1 MSVNNYEVG
10 ALLSPNER
18 SVSHTFKDAL
28 TVILTEKHTDL
39 TVRKLKSLYKKQ
51 NHKEWDAY
59 NDDAGWIWKCG
70 NYSRDRQTYKGSPMP
85 VVSTKSED
93 KPNPIY
99 QVVVLHQ
106 LVNGGSRQH
115 TIVYHNTVGIEK
127 ALGSLGLLPMGSNK
141 GEWIEKNEQLIYLI
155 RTSLV
160 LLPLYTEL
168 VKQKFQLP
176 DGFSAEFD
184 RRQFPFPYSYVVGN
198 AGRSYYELVGSLEDH
213 TEEELQQKNEQ
224 LTKDLELI
232 RTKFRAFDKIVG
244 NDRGFEAVVPPVY
257 RLEAWQQDAKEWVM
271 DNLLRD
277 DERIDLSPKYSTP
290 NNNHL
295 QEFQIL
301 FDDVNRDLDGLNN
314 VWACFIEIAR
324 AVITHRPELVSQ
336 VREADFQSERIDWLD
351 LCYIKTLPFYELID
365 AVSDEVD
372 CLRSTIINQSWITGY
387 KHGDNVG
394 GYGWSSSCNVLSR
407 LLTRLLSSEE
417 LCAALLTLPTPK
429 DALQIIWE
437 PSKDKDVKD
446 ACPVFFFQESSCFV
460 NNSGYSSW
468 EARSR
473 YNQRKR
479 GAPPTINELDW
490 DVPFVAPF

>member
-10 ALLSPNER
+10 ALLTPNKR
-18 SVSHTFKDAL
+18 TVSHTFQNAL

-59 NDDAGWIWKCG
+59 NDDAGWIFKCG
-70 NYSRDRQTYKGSPMP
+70 NYLRDRETYKGSPMP
-85 VVSTKSED
+85 VISTKSED

-141 GEWIEKNEQLIYLI
+141 GEIIEKNENLLKLI

-168 VKQKFQLP
+168 VRQKFQVP
-176 DGFSAEFD
+176 DGFRCEFD
-184 RRQFPFPYSYVVGN
+184 KKQFPWPYAYVVGN
-198 AGRSYYELVGSLEDH
+198 AGRSYRELVGSLEDN
-213 TEEELQQKNEQ
+213 TEEQLQEKNDK
-224 LTKDLELI
+224 LTADLELI
-232 RTKFRAFDKIVG
+232 RTKFRGFDKLVC

-271 DNLLRD
+271 DNLLRE
-277 DERIDLSPKYSTP
+277 DERIDNSPRYFTP
-290 NNNHL
+290 TNNHL
-295 QEFQIL
+295 EEWQRL
-301 FDDVNRDLDGLNN
+301 FRGENREIDGLNN
-314 VWACFIEIAR
+314 VWACFVEIAR
-324 AVITHRPELVSQ
+324 AVITHRPEFVSQ
-336 VREADFQSERIDWLD
+336 VREAGFQSERINWED
-351 LCYIKTLPFYELID
+351 LKYTKQLPFGDLID
-365 AVSDEVD
+365 AVADEVD

-394 GYGWSSSCNVLSR
+394 GYGWSSSCGMLSR

-437 PSKDKDVKD
+437 PSKDESVKD
-446 ACPVFFFQESSCFV
+446 ACPVFFFHECSCLV
-460 NNSGYSSW
+460 VNSGYSSW
-468 EARSR
+468 ET
-473 YNQRKR
+473 QRR
-479 GAPPTINELDW
+479 NHRHGPAPTLNELDW
-490 DVPFVAPF
+490 D